1 MSKVEQIQNSLNQAL
16 KLGDS
21 IKVSTFRLIISEL
34 KNFAIEQRV
43 DFLSLSDDQ
52 VLKVLEKQ
60 AKQRNDSIDA
70 FKKANRQDL
79 VEKEQA
85 ELDIIQ
91 TLLPQKLSEEQT
103 YSIVQD
109 LIAQLNITQMSQMG
123 QLMGEISKKYG
134 ASIDKG
140 LVSKIVKEKFS

>member
-34 KNFAIEQRV
+34 KNFAIEQRI

-140 LVSKIVKEKFS
+140 LVSKIVKEKLS